1 MITEKIT
8 AWCTVAA
15 VIIALAG
22 AIAGML
28 AYKWARRCQTEF
40 SQGGPYCVQ
49 MTPVLYLQLIRERQ
63 IVK

>member
-1 MITEKIT
+1 MITEKNT
-8 AWCTVAA
+8 AWCIVAA

-22 AIAGML
+22 VL
-28 AYKWARRCQTEF
+28 AYKWAHERFCHTEF

-49 MTPVLYLQLIRERQ
+49 MTPVLYVQMLRERQ